1 MSGRSPT
8 GQHRGAGPASAWAIR
23 SSDSVPTGPRESYET
38 GSTLIKSEAF
48 KFIVRGPPQELVV
61 PLTVGVWV
69 GLVTTAEVLPQPWPG

>member
-1 MSGRSPT
+1 MAGSGDRST
-8 GQHRGAGPASAWAIR
+8 FAGKTAGHSWLRRVSGVPAKG
-23 SSDSVPTGPRESYET
+23 T
-38 GSTLIKSEAF
+38 TLIKSEAF